1 MPHLVIRGDLIIL
14 LVKPEQ
20 AEWRHILWH
29 YFNSL
34 TPTQRSSIVLPYFFR
49 IDNNSYLCGMNLA
62 ARSPNIG
69 LPIWVSDSWN
79 IEMALLPSIG
89 LFSFPPWLTFSCGRL
104 SLHLWR
110 PRWTQ
115 SCQRRSPSEICG
127 YLMLRSM
134 HILTGRSF
142 DGEGDNIRRQAQN
155 LETSSNKI
163 DTCSSSSQSL
173 PLERKSF

>member
-1 MPHLVIRGDLIIL
+1 MIRKWFDLIKNKTRKFRSKITWACPDCWTSFPSIVISHRTVNWFIIVTTLNSMRVWSLGMSHLVIRGDLIIL
-14 LVKPEQ
+14 LVKSEQ

-79 IEMALLPSIG
+79 IEIASLDLSC
-89 LFSFPPWLTFSCGRL
+89 PP
-104 SLHLWR
+104 
-110 PRWTQ
+110 
-115 SCQRRSPSEICG
+115 
-127 YLMLRSM
+127 
-134 HILTGRSF
+134 
-142 DGEGDNIRRQAQN
+142 
-155 LETSSNKI
+155 
-163 DTCSSSSQSL
+163 
-173 PLERKSF
+173 